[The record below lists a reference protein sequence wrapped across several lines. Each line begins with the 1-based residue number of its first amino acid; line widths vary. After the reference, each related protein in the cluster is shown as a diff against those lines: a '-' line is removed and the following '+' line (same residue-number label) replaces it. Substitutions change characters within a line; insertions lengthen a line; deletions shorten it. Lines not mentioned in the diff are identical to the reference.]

1 MTKHLPLLG
10 YRMTR
15 IFPILLFIGLAW
27 GQTTIAVFDFSN
39 NGLSNNE
46 VSTLTDRLRTELVNV
61 SEFKVVE
68 RSKIDDILKE
78 QKFQLSGCVD
88 ECFLEIGKML
98 GANEIVIGSF
108 GKVGNIFTISARIV
122 DAESGE
128 VMQAISY
135 DSDYSVENLLKFG
148 MRDCAYRLMGKKPPV
163 TRDFSIKKQIIR
175 LSLGYSLYLLVL
187 GILPPA

>member
-1 MTKHLPLLG
+1 MRKL
-10 YRMTR
+10 
-15 IFPILLFIGLAW
+15 ILSFFIMSFALS
-27 GQTTIAVFDFSN
+27 QKTISVFDFSN

-88 ECFLEIGKML
+88 ECLLEIGKML

-108 GKVGNIFTISARIV
+108 GRVGNIFTISARIV

-128 VMQAISY
+128 VM
-135 DSDYSVENLLKFG
+135 
-148 MRDCAYRLMGKKPPV
+148 
-163 TRDFSIKKQIIR
+163 
-175 LSLGYSLYLLVL
+175 
-187 GILPPA
+187 